1 MNRAVGVSK
10 LQLPTCPEVD
20 YQYTHEIIE
29 RSSTRDRGGEGRVFA
44 RVLHETLSARIRSQ
58 FTSDRREK
66 KKNQQIVVGQT
77 TEMPRLWTLL
87 TLDRLTVSRL
97 WKIWS
102 WANSV

>member
-1 MNRAVGVSK
+1 MDRAVGVSG
-10 LQLPTCPEVD
+10 LQLPTCRYVD

-29 RSSTRDRGGEGRVFA
+29 RSSKRDRGGEGRVFA
-44 RVLHETLSARIRSQ
+44 RVLHETLSARIGSQ

-66 KKNQQIVVGQT
+66 KKINKSSSARRPKCQDFG
-77 TEMPRLWTLL
+77 
-87 TLDRLTVSRL
+87 LDRLTVSRL